1 MLLYPEDIDR
11 RLNWPIGKAQRLA
24 QRRRLPHLV
33 LPDGSIRFVW
43 DDIEPLIVRVPP
55 AERRPEGAH
64 ATE

>member
-43 DDIEPLIVRVPP
+43 DEIEPLIVRIP
-55 AERRPEGAH
+55 ATAQRQEVACE
-64 ATE
+64 